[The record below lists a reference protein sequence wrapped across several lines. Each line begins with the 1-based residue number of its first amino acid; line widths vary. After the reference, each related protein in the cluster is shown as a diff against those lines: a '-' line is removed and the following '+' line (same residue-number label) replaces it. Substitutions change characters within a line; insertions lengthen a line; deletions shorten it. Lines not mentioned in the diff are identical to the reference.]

1 MKTTMQ
7 TNVAAHL
14 SFEHIED
21 TEQYSV
27 SPEVQYTVFVLV
39 MVKYLCCLPLKPVV
53 LNWFGHGTTFSNGNQ
68 AATQFFI

>member
-1 MKTTMQ
+1 MQ

-39 MVKYLCCLPLKPVV
+39 MVKYLCCLSLKPVD
-53 LNWFGHGTTFSNGNQ
+53 
-68 AATQFFI
+68 